1 MTWNEYLEQ
10 WAEAHND
17 LVDTDELVHDALY
30 RDMGEREGFPTKD
43 DYLEEV
49 IRYTIGEIG
58 LSQYDFVEHFINDIL
73 YHISNYDNPIG
84 FFRDLSNSGCA
95 SGMIGSLIYN
105 SDCKEIYIENI
116 DSMEDFI
123 LDEEEELGEPIQ
135 NRNKLPRYV
144 FVCWLCFEEMCYKIA
159 RELFPDEF

>member
-1 MTWNEYLEQ
+1 MTWNEYLKQ
-10 WAEAHND
+10 WAEAHD
-17 LVDTDELVHDALY
+17 LIDGDKLNYDSMY

-49 IRYTIGEIG
+49 IRYTVEAIG
-58 LSQYDFVEHFINDIL
+58 LSQYDFVEHFINDVL
-73 YHISNYDNPIG
+73 CHISNYDKPTG
-84 FFRDLSNSGCA
+84 FFSDMYIGGCSSGI
-95 SGMIGSLIYN
+95 IGSLIYN
-105 SDCKEIYIENI
+105 SDCKKIYIDNI

-123 LDEEEELGEPIQ
+123 LDKEEELGEPIQ

-144 FVCWLCFEEMCYKIA
+144 FVCWFCFEEMCYEIA